1 MAWRVR
7 ASWSAVRPAGA
18 YAPISGD
25 PAMAFATTCSK
36 RFSFSAI
43 TDPVSLSASAISS
56 RVLASIIFD
65 IATEPFVESGD
76 EPSVDG
82 LLLLGER
89 CERPV
94 QSARVMVLDGC
105 PEQILL
111 VGAGF
116 RDTSLTL
123 LAKVP
128 FDRHWSVQAFVQIR
142 YLLGDAANS
151 PLTQSRVQPTFA
163 GFFAYSF

>member
-1 MAWRVR
+1 LLEALFVFGHNRPGQPFCVR
-7 ASWSAVRPAGA
+7 DQFPGAGF
-18 YAPISGD
+18 D
-25 PAMAFATTCSK
+25 H
-36 RFSFSAI
+36 
-43 TDPVSLSASAISS
+43 
-56 RVLASIIFD
+56 FD